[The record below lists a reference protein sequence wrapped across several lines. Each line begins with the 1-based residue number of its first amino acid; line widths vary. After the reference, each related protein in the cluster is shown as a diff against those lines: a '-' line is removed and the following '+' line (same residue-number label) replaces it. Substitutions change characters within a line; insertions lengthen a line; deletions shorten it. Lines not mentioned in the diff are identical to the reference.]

1 MFFSHNVMK
10 ILITGHSGFLG
21 KILYNACEIDNYTIG
36 LDRISFQN
44 NILCDLSKDI
54 PQFPVVPDLV
64 IHAAGKAHSIPR
76 TKKEEDEFFKVN
88 YQGTVNLLKGLSALS
103 RLPGQFIF
111 ISTVAV
117 YGLEEG
123 EMIDE
128 SYPLNGTSAYARSKI
143 LAEEALLQWGTQNNV
158 PVIILRLPLIAGPDA
173 PGNLGSM
180 IRAVGK
186 GYYFRFGFS
195 SARRSMVLASDL
207 ARFIPS
213 LHSVKGIYHLT
224 DGVHP
229 SYRELEDYIA
239 SHYGKRIRKLPE
251 GIIKTFAKAGD
262 LIPWLPVNSSR
273 LKKLSHTLTFSDEKA
288 RRELGWNPRPVVGN
302 IW

>member
-1 MFFSHNVMK
+1 MK
-10 ILITGHSGFLG
+10 VLITGHSGFVG
-21 KILYNACEIDNYTIG
+21 KILYNACKINHYTIG
-36 LDRISFQN
+36 LDRISFQS

-54 PQFPVVPDLV
+54 PQFPVLPDLV

-76 TKKEEDEFFKVN
+76 TIKDEDEFFKVN
-88 YQGTVNLLKGLSALS
+88 YQGTVNLLKGLSALP
-103 RLPGQFIF
+103 RLPGQFVF

-128 SYPLNGTSAYARSKI
+128 NYPLNGTSAYARSKI
-143 LAEEALLQWGTQNNV
+143 LAEEAVLQWGKQNNV
-158 PVIILRLPLIAGPDA
+158 PVAVLRLPLIAGPDA

-180 IRAVGK
+180 IRAINK
-186 GYYFRFGFS
+186 GYYFRFGSS

-213 LHSVKGIYHLT
+213 LHSAKGIYHLT

-229 SYRELEDYIA
+229 SYRELEEYIA
-239 SHYGKRIRKLPE
+239 SHYGKRIRTLPE
-251 GIIKTFAKAGD
+251 GILKASAKAGD
-262 LIPWLPVNSSR
+262 LFPWLPVNSSR
-273 LKKLSHTLTFSDEKA
+273 LKKLSYTLTFSDEKA

>member
-1 MFFSHNVMK
+1 MT
-10 ILITGHSGFLG
+10 ILITGSNGFLG
-21 KILYNACEIDNYTIG
+21 QTILSLLKKSNNIIG
-36 LDRISFQN
+36 LDRILSQN
-44 NILCDLSKDI
+44 NIVCNLAEKI
-54 PQFPVVPDLV
+54 PQIPFTPQVV
-64 IHAAGKAHSIPR
+64 IHAAGKAHTIPR
-76 TKKEEDEFFKVN
+76 TKKDEDEFFKVN
-88 YQGTVNLLKGLSALS
+88 YQGTVNLLKGLSALP
-103 RLPGQFIF
+103 RLPGQFVF

-128 SYPLNGTSAYARSKI
+128 NYPLNGTSAYARSKI
-143 LAEEALLQWGTQNNV
+143 LAEEAVLQWGKQNNV
-158 PVIILRLPLIAGPDA
+158 PVAVLRLPLIAGPDA

-180 IRAVGK
+180 MRAVSK
-186 GYYFRFGFS
+186 GYYFRFGSS

-213 LHSVKGIYHLT
+213 LHSAKGIYHLT

-229 SYRELEDYIA
+229 SYRELEEYIA
-239 SHYGKRIRKLPE
+239 SHYGKRIRTLPE
-251 GIIKTFAKAGD
+251 GILKASAKAGD
-262 LIPWLPVNSSR
+262 LFPWLPVNSSQ
-273 LKKLSHTLTFSDEKA
+273 LKKLSYTLTFSDEKA

>member
-1 MFFSHNVMK
+1 MK

-21 KILYNACEIDNYTIG
+21 KILYNACKINHYTIG
-36 LDRISFQN
+36 LDRISFQS

-64 IHAAGKAHSIPR
+64 IHTAGKAHSIPR
-76 TKKEEDEFFKVN
+76 TKNEEDEFFKVN
-88 YQGTVNLLKGLSALS
+88 YLGTVNLLKGLSALS
-103 RLPGQFIF
+103 RLPGQFVF

-128 SYPLNGTSAYARSKI
+128 NYPLNGTSAYARSKI
-143 LAEEALLQWGTQNNV
+143 LAEEAVLQWGTQNNV
-158 PVIILRLPLIAGPDA
+158 PVIILRLPLIAGPNA
-173 PGNLGSM
+173 PGNLGRM
-180 IRAVGK
+180 IHAIKK
-186 GYYFRFGFS
+186 GYYFRIGAG

-213 LHSVKGIYHLT
+213 LKSVNGIYHLT

-239 SHYGKRIRKLPE
+239 SHFGKRIRTLPV
-251 GIIKTFAKAGD
+251 GMLKAAAKAGD
-262 LIPWLPVNSSR
+262 FIPWIPFNSSR
-273 LKKLSHTLTFSDEKA
+273 MKKLSSTLTFSDEKA
-288 RRELGWNPRPVVGN
+288 RKELGWNPRPVVGN